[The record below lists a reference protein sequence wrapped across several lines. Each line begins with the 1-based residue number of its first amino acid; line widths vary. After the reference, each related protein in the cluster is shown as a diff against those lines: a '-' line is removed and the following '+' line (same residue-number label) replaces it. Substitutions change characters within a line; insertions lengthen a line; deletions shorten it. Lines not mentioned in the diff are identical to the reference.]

1 MSYVL
6 DVVTVS
12 AVLYVHDVHDVHDV
26 ILKMYGACT
35 LLLLFMITG
44 IVNVSYL
51 AFLMMDKI

>member
-12 AVLYVHDVHDVHDV
+12 AVLYVHDFHDV

-51 AFLMMDKI
+51 VMDKL